1 MLPPLDIPLFKCLQA
16 CHILVPLATYPHYK
30 RLIQWEQLTAQM
42 YVANKRSL
50 LATGDIISDSLS
62 EMQPLDRKNYDL
74 WSVIPYHLRNFF
86 IAENNLTEFDCHCRE
101 GHEDNDL
108 SDYEISLLKD
118 VRANVFGDGVVVQ
131 PWTEEHIEQVL
142 QEAGISEEKREQL
155 RCSASYVDDVKRAQE
170 TIPSVFL
177 GRRVRPCIE
186 HYGDEE
192 SDEEVIEGMTP
203 DQLMRH
209 KRWWAYSPTWEVHL
223 YRVSDGWSGTLTTL
237 SPKLEVRQTASN
249 LVLLEKA
256 LLDELTDA
264 LHRNMQRVLQQGS
277 ELEKLKANISTWR
290 SR

>member
-1 MLPPLDIPLFKCLQA
+1 MLPLDIPLFKCLQA
-16 CHILVPLATYPHYK
+16 CHILVPLATYPPYK

-86 IAENNLTEFDCHCRE
+86 IAENNLTNFDCHCRE

-108 SDYEISLLKD
+108 SNYEISLLKD

-142 QEAGISEEKREQL
+142 QEAGISEAEREQL
-155 RCSASYVDDVKRAQE
+155 RRSAGYIDDVKRAQE
-170 TIPSVFL
+170 TIPSIFL
-177 GRRVRPCIE
+177 GRRVRPCVE
-186 HYGDEE
+186 RYGDDLTEE
-192 SDEEVIEGMTP
+192 EIIEDMTP
-203 DQLMRH
+203 AELETH
-209 KRWWAYSPTWEVHL
+209 KNWWAYSPTWEAQL
-223 YRVSDGWSGTLTTL
+223 SRTSEGWCSTLTTL

-256 LLDELTDA
+256 LLNELTDA
-264 LHRNMQRVLQQGS
+264 LHRNMQRILQQGS
-277 ELEKLKANISTWR
+277 ELEKLKANISAWR
-290 SR
+290 S